1 MKIAERPTAAIA
13 ANGHAVRILRGTGDR
28 LPESDMRVAL
38 GKQRRRRCAD
48 ITGAGCFRQLRSA
61 RGVVRVATVLSL
73 FPDAVDPA
81 VPPVVFREFAAD
93 DPLIPCVVFMFDEP
107 VPVALVP
114 RDVVARLLSPD
125 CAEPLV
131 PLVPLAAL
139 PDVPPLVP
147 LAALPDIPPLV
158 APELV
163 EPEPVEPEVAP
174 VPVLPALPPVCACAI
189 PINATA
195 AIVASE
201 VTILVD
207 MLIS

>member
-1 MKIAERPTAAIA
+1 
-13 ANGHAVRILRGTGDR
+13 
-28 LPESDMRVAL
+28 
-38 GKQRRRRCAD
+38 
-48 ITGAGCFRQLRSA
+48 LRSA

-81 VPPVVFREFAAD
+81 VPPVVFREFADD
-93 DPLIPCVVFMFDEP
+93 DPLMPCVVFMFDEP

-163 EPEPVEPEVAP
+163 EPEPVEPEFAPVEPEPVEPEVAPVEPEPVEPEVAPVEPEPVEPEVAP